1 MAARQVKLTGSAV
14 RKVTFALRSTKLSI
28 VQLSKPATGRT
39 LRKQSPFPQGLS
51 KIEFRPRGL
60 ESANVQVD
68 SYLQKK
74 VRLTKTSRHR

>member
-1 MAARQVKLTGSAV
+1 VSGYSMAARQVKLTGSAV
-14 RKVTFALRSTKLSI
+14 RKVTFALCSTILSI
-28 VQLSKPATGRT
+28 VHCPAFKTRNGT
-39 LRKQSPFPQGLS
+39 HATKTAAFPQRLS

-74 VRLTKTSRHR
+74 IR